1 MMVMMTMS
9 RDLLLLIR
17 LEIKRIRRSS
27 RYWLRLIGFD
37 PINQSRAVQVYVV
50 LFWMFWI
57 YTMWSYVLGQVL
69 QVSGNLRRADTAQLL
84 PFIPFIVFAVQVF
97 YLVQSLRE
105 PPVKLASGDLHYVA
119 TAPLSRGMITIINF
133 VVKLSIPALVISLI
147 GTLAAMFFT
156 WNADYYAAGLIG
168 LQAFTVTFLLTYASA
183 APIAAVG
190 VLKQNYAALR
200 TRLMFWWVVPLF
212 LAAPALIPQIVLLPG
227 QAWVSLLSS
236 SDGQAFASVIAVL
249 VITVIIGFIVLIAA
263 GNRLRMTKVI
273 ADSQLYAR
281 IHKLGALGRVIAAD
295 VILRIRRQSILMR
308 RRVIYQRMPK
318 QLTGTA
324 ALVGQSLVTLIRFS
338 PSAVFRLFF
347 SGAAFVSTL
356 LFSVLL
362 SGGISLPSLLILYVL
377 LLTLRPRE
385 IVQGF
390 RAQIDQSFMRQFIP
404 ETNLRL
410 LVASAA
416 VPFLIVAAGML
427 IVVMLQSSV
436 NPLFGAVLAIMVLII
451 LSLCLAL
458 EVVNLKKLQLPR
470 IAYEYSVL
478 AATIVIVLVGAL
490 TGSALGLLS
499 AAGIVIAI
507 LMMLLNESEAI

>member
-1 MMVMMTMS
+1 MS

-17 LEIKRIRRSS
+17 LEVKRIRRSS

-37 PINQSRAVQVYVV
+37 PLNQSRAVQVYVV
-50 LFWMFWI
+50 LFWMFWV

-69 QVSGNLRRADTAQLL
+69 QVSGNLHRADTAQVL
-84 PFIPFIVFAVQVF
+84 PFIPFIVFAVQVV
-97 YLVQSLRE
+97 YLVQVLRE
-105 PPVKLASGDLHYVA
+105 PPLKLASGDLHYAA
-119 TAPLSRGMITIINF
+119 TAPLSRGMIAIVNF
-133 VVKLSIPALVISLI
+133 VVKLFIPALALSLI
-147 GTLAAMFFT
+147 GALAAMFFT
-156 WNADYYAAGLIG
+156 WNADYFAAGLIG
-168 LQAFTVTFLLTYASA
+168 VQAFVVTFLLVYASA
-183 APIAAVG
+183 APITAVG
-190 VLKQNYAALR
+190 VLKQNFAALR
-200 TRLMFWWVVPLF
+200 PRLMFWWVVPIF

-227 QAWVSLLSS
+227 QAWVNLLSS
-236 SDGQAFASVIAVL
+236 SEDGQAFGSLIAVL
-249 VITVIIGFIVLIAA
+249 IVSLVVGFSALIAA

-308 RRVIYQRMPK
+308 RRVIYQRMPNG
-318 QLTGTA
+318 LNGTA

-338 PSAVFRLFF
+338 PAAVFRLFF
-347 SGAAFVSTL
+347 SGTAFVSTL

-362 SGGISLPSLLILYVL
+362 GGGISLPSLLILYVL

-390 RAQIDQSFMRQFIP
+390 RAQIDQSYMRQFIP

-416 VPFLIVAAGML
+416 VPFAIVGAGML
-427 IVVMLQSSV
+427 IVVMLQSWV

-458 EVVNLKKLQLPR
+458 EIVNLKKLQLPR

-478 AATIVIVLVGAL
+478 ASTIVIVLVGAIS
-490 TGSALGLLS
+490 GSALGLLS